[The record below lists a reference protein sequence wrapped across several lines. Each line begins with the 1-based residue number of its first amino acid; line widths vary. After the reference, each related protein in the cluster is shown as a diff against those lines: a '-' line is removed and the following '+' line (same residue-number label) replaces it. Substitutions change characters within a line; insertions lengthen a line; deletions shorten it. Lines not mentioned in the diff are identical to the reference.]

1 MVMITLFVLSMLALL
16 VWNVIVPDKD
26 VPNPF
31 DKSKDS
37 KQVNSYS

>member
-16 VWNVIVPDKD
+16 VWNIVVPDKK
-26 VPNPF
+26 VPDPF

-37 KQVNSYS
+37 K